1 MGVLSFL
8 IIFASGAIFGTAA
21 LVIGLIV
28 VLNVG
33 ADSLEKQRE
42 KSAEKRKKYSHLDA
56 KKWLPKPR
64 TVQVVAAAATRTRAR
79 AASVSVS
86 GPSSVIA
93 QPALLLRKLVIELL
107 ESTNFPLGAST
118 TIDAAVRIRLGEQ
131 KTKTKSLPKSVGLAK
146 VRNRFRSIFFISHIT
161 FIGNQYPFPAVSA
174 SVPCDFNPRA
184 RTTFLCCSLCVAKKI
199 APRPVSGPEASFAF
213 CSSKRDF

>member
-86 GPSSVIA
+86 GPSTSSSSVIA

-161 FIGNQYPFPAVSA
+161 FIGNQYLFPAVSA

-199 APRPVSGPEASFAF
+199 APRPGLRS
-213 CSSKRDF
+213 